1 VKSLHLGKRVSEAT
15 KSVLKSQFKSIG
27 QMMELNFD
35 NFFQVKM
42 VKQDSSFD
50 NGFQFLMNFL
60 TYNYKLLK

>member
-35 NFFQVKM
+35 NFF
-42 VKQDSSFD
+42 SSQND
-50 NGFQFLMNFL
+50 KTRLII
-60 TYNYKLLK
+60 